1 MLTAL
6 LLAAAL
12 PSNFDQV
19 VAAEHGFA
27 ASAIKIGRN
36 QAFLDNLAPDAITFN
51 PLPAPARPLH
61 ENQPPPKGSLQWG
74 PGWVAVASAGD
85 LAVSTGPWRIEVGER
100 GPLTEKQVQGWFISM
115 WRRQAD
121 GKWKVAVDAGV
132 SSPMTFEMPGTVTNG
147 TVTVSSGGPQAGDAA
162 SATRAITAAETA
174 FAEAAKNGLGGA
186 LEAAADPQLRV
197 YREGRL
203 ATFGADA
210 GIPMFQGDQRKVVC
224 ATEKLIAS
232 KSGDL
237 GYTYGTCTATGASTD
252 KYGFLHVW
260 RLQANGTWKVLVDVT
275 P

>member
-12 PSNFDQV
+12 PSTFDQV
-19 VAAEHGFA
+19 VSAERAFA
-27 ASAIKIGRN
+27 AASIKVGQH
-36 QAFLDNLAPDAITFN
+36 QAFLNNLSQDAITFS

-61 ENQPPPKGSLQWG
+61 ENQPPAKGSLQWG
-74 PGWVAVASAGD
+74 PGWVAVSSAGD
-85 LAVSTGPWRIEVGER
+85 LAVSTGPWRIQLGDKTI
-100 GPLTEKQVQGWFISM
+100 LTEKQVQGWFISM
-115 WRRQAD
+115 WRLQAD

-132 SSPMTFEMPGTVTNG
+132 SSPMRYELPENATNG
-147 TVTVSSGGPQAGDAA
+147 SVAIPAGSPRVNDAA

-174 FAEAAKNGLGGA
+174 FAAAAKGGIGGA
-186 LEAAADPQLRV
+186 IEAAADPQLRV
-197 YREGRL
+197 YREGKA

-210 GIPMFQGDQRKVVC
+210 SKASLAADQRAGVC
-224 ATEKLIAS
+224 AVDKLVAS

-237 GYTYGTCTATGASTD
+237 GYTYGTCAATGVDTA